1 MAVRPPDKN
10 RVYSTVSGRICPDCG
25 QPAASCMCA
34 RKPNK
39 PQGDGIVRVR
49 REVKGRGGKTV
60 STISGILLEENELR
74 ELASQLKHRFGT
86 GGSVK
91 DGIVEIQGNHVDS
104 LIAELI
110 KMGFTVKK
118 SGG

>member
-1 MAVRPPDKN
+1 MPIRQSDKN

-25 QPAASCMCA
+25 QPAASCICG
-34 RKPNK
+34 RKPHKSQEN
-39 PQGDGIVRVR
+39 GIVRVR

-60 STISGILLEENELR
+60 TTISGIPLEEKGIR

-91 DGIVEIQGNHVDS
+91 NGIVEIQGEHVDL
-104 LIAELI
+104 LIAELT
-110 KMGFTVKK
+110 KMGFTVKR